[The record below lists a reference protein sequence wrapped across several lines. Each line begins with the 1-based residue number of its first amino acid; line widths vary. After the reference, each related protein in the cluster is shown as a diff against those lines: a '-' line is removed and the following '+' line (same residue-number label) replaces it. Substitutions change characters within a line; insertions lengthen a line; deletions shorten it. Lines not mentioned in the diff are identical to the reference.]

1 MFHRQQ
7 HIDAAAAKGLE
18 IADLL
23 AVVVDDPHLPAHFTA
38 KGPALSGGDLV
49 DLSGVSHPLGGKHL
63 GRLGIGAVGGRG
75 RGKGHTGLL
84 SAYRLRAEA
93 KAGGADSIAM
103 IARTALMPPG
113 LIADKAQESH
123 RDQGA

>member
-1 MFHRQQ
+1 MFHRQE

-49 DLSGVSHPLGGKHL
+49 DLSGVSRPPGGKHL

-84 SAYRLRAEA
+84 SAYRLRRGEGRWSGFNRDDSAH
-93 KAGGADSIAM
+93 GADAT
-103 IARTALMPPG
+103 R
-113 LIADKAQESH
+113 ADC
-123 RDQGA
+123 R